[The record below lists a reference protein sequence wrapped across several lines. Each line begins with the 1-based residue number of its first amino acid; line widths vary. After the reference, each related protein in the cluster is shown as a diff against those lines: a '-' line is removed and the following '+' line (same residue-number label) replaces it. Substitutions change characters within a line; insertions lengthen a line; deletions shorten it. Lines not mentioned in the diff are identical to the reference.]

1 MIIKTIVDED
11 FINYKQPSMYI
22 GTAYCN
28 GKCCREAGIPMSV
41 CQNDEW
47 RKTATV
53 VMADDDIIKR
63 YLSNDITS
71 AICFAGLE
79 PFEQFSE
86 MFGFISKLRSDYH
99 CNDTVVIYTGYNKN
113 EIEREVE
120 NLKTLQN
127 IIIKFGRFVP
137 NQSKHF
143 DEVLGVSLA
152 SDNQYAEQIS

>member
-1 MIIKTIVDED
+1 MIIRTIVDED

-53 VMADDDIIKR
+53 AMADDDIIKR

-86 MFGFISKLRSDYH
+86 MFGLISKLRNDYH
-99 CNDTVVIYTGYNKN
+99 CNDTVVIYTGYNKS
-113 EIEREVE
+113 EISHEV
-120 NLKTLQN
+120 KSLQALSN
-127 IIIKFGRFVP
+127 IVIKFGRFVP
-137 NQSKHF
+137 NQSKHY
-143 DEVLGVSLA
+143 DEVLGVNLA

>member
-22 GTAYCN
+22 GTAHCN
-28 GKCCREAGIPMSV
+28 GKCCREAGIPMSI

-53 VMADDDIIKR
+53 EMADDNIIER
-63 YLSNDITS
+63 YLSNSITS

-79 PFEQFSE
+79 PFEQFFE
-86 MFGFISKLRSDYH
+86 MFDLISKLRNKYH
-99 CNDTVVIYTGYNKN
+99 CNDTVVIYTGYNKKEIKQ
-113 EIEREVE
+113 EIEA
-120 NLKTLQN
+120 LKMFPN
-127 IIIKFGRFVP
+127 IVIKFGRFIP
-137 NQSKHF
+137 NQSKHY
-143 DEVLGVSLA
+143 DDVLGVNLA

>member
-1 MIIKTIVDED
+1 MRIKTIIDED

-22 GTAYCN
+22 GTSYCN

-53 VMADDDIIKR
+53 EMADDDIIKR
-63 YLSNDITS
+63 YLTNDITK

-86 MFGFISKLRSDYH
+86 MLNLISKLRNDYH
-99 CNDTVVIYTGYNKN
+99 CDDTVVIYTGYNKD
-113 EIEREVE
+113 EIKQDVE
-120 NLKTLQN
+120 ALKVFKN
-127 IIIKFGRFVP
+127 IIIKFGRFIP
-137 NQSKHF
+137 NQPKHY
-143 DEVLGVSLA
+143 DKVLGVNLA
-152 SDNQYAEQIS
+152 SDNQYAEVIS

>member
-22 GTAYCN
+22 GTAQCN

-53 VMADDDIIKR
+53 EMADDDIIER
-63 YLSNDITS
+63 YLSNSITS

-79 PFEQFSE
+79 PFEQFFE
-86 MFGFISKLRSDYH
+86 MFNLIFVLRNNYH
-99 CNDTVVIYTGYNKN
+99 CDDTVVIYTGYNKD
-113 EIEREVE
+113 EIKQEVE
-120 NLKTLQN
+120 ALQRFKN

-137 NQSKHF
+137 NQSKHY
-143 DEVLGVSLA
+143 DKVLGVNLA

>member
-53 VMADDDIIKR
+53 EMANDDIVKR

-79 PFEQFSE
+79 PFEQFFE
-86 MFGFISKLRSDYH
+86 MFDLIFALRNNYH
-99 CNDTVVIYTGYNKN
+99 CNDTVVIYTGYNKD
-113 EIEREVE
+113 EIAQEVE
-120 NLKTLQN
+120 TLKRFPN

-143 DEVLGVSLA
+143 DEVLGVNLA
-152 SDNQYAEQIS
+152 SDNQYAEVIS

>member
-53 VMADDDIIKR
+53 AMADKDIVER

-79 PFEQFSE
+79 PFEQFDE
-86 MFGFISKLRSDYH
+86 MLALISMLRNDYQ
-99 CNDTVVIYTGYNKN
+99 CTDTVVIYTGYNKD
-113 EIEREVE
+113 EIKKETEV
-120 NLKTLQN
+120 LRQFPN

-137 NQSKHF
+137 SQAKHY
-143 DEVLGVSLA
+143 DAVLGVNLA
-152 SDNQYAEQIS
+152 SDNQYAERIS

>member
-28 GKCCREAGIPMSV
+28 GKCCREAGIPLSV

-53 VMADDDIIKR
+53 VMADSDIIER
-63 YLSNDITS
+63 YLSNGITS

-79 PFEQFSE
+79 PFEQFCE
-86 MFGFISKLRSDYH
+86 MFNLISALRKDYH
-99 CNDTVVIYTGYNKN
+99 CNDTVVIYTGYNMD
-113 EIEREVE
+113 EIAQEVKA
-120 NLKTLQN
+120 LKSFPN

-137 NQSKHF
+137 NQPKHF
-143 DEVLGVSLA
+143 DEVLGVNLA
-152 SDNQYAEQIS
+152 SDNQYAEVIS